1 MLNMLQDILRDI
13 ASMKNEMKNEMY
25 NIRTENRERLSR
37 LEYALLRAPCFST

>member
-25 NIRTENRERLSR
+25 SIRTENRERLSR
-37 LEYALLRAPCFST
+37 LEYHVRTLRG